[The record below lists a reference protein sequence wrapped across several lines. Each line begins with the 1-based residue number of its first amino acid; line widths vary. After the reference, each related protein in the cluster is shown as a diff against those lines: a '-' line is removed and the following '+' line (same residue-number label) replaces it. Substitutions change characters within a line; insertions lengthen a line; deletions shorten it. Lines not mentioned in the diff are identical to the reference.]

1 MRRQP
6 DWRNHF
12 VGVWALCA
20 LDAGSLET
28 ASRALAL
35 LTPSSPGSDDWRSLG
50 DWIAWFAATAP
61 TTLPKWTVFGVEI
74 LRERAAAR
82 AALDPSAPW
91 VRAWILRAPDEWD
104 WQSADTDRT
113 LAGLSERELAE
124 LAERLQRAGMRHE
137 TWRVWRLRWAR
148 LGMADPIDEIDRWH
162 PEGGA
167 AGLIE
172 LARLAFFVRD
182 WPKAAAAGRAAWL
195 GGEHEGLLWWG
206 RATARQGRVAEAG
219 EIWAKHVD
227 RVRGGWLEAAVAY
240 RLGVIAEE
248 LGRPGEALRWYDR
261 AAAVPV
267 EHDDRE
273 EAGFRAGWLRW
284 KAGDVEAARTAW
296 QAEMARSLS
305 IVGLRRVRYWAARA
319 AGGPAAPEARA
330 IADALLQES
339 PLSYYAWRWNYR
351 AGSAPTVIWT
361 TADAVRAP
369 ASLEMARR
377 AFAWGLEEPGVRML
391 AEAWRSAAHPGEAV
405 AVLAVAQ
412 EVGRIDDSFRWFWSR
427 FESGLR
433 EAAPMLDRPLWE
445 ILHPRPWRPLV
456 EREAA
461 RRGLDPLLVWSVMRE
476 ESRFSPAV
484 ESPVGALGLLQIMP
498 ATGQML
504 ARRHGVLYTGAHD
517 LKDPEVNITLGV
529 AYIADLL
536 QQYDGRLHF
545 AIAAYN
551 AGPNAVDRWRAGGV
565 DDIDAWA
572 EDIPYAETRNYVRKV
587 LRSYI
592 RYRALYAPAQGVP
605 GDVAALPAR

>member
-20 LDAGSLET
+20 LDAGSPET
-28 ASRALAL
+28 AARALEL
-35 LTPSSPGSDDWRSLG
+35 LVPEQSGGDDWRGLT
-50 DWIAWFAATAP
+50 DWTAWLATTAP
-61 TTLPKWTVFGVEI
+61 TGLPDWPTFGNEI
-74 LRERAAAR
+74 LRQRAAAR
-82 AALDPSAPW
+82 AAADPSAPW

-104 WQSADTDRT
+104 WRSDGTNVA
-113 LAGLSERELAE
+113 LEGFSERELAA
-124 LAERLQRAGMRHE
+124 LADRLQRAGMRHE

-148 LGMADPIDEIDRWH
+148 LELADPVDGIDRWH
-162 PEGGA
+162 PEGGT

-206 RATARQGRVAEAG
+206 RATARQGRMAEAG

-227 RVRGGWLEAAVAY
+227 RLRGGWLEAAVAY
-240 RLGVIAEE
+240 RLGIVAEE
-248 LGRPGEALRWYDR
+248 LGRPAEALRWYDR
-261 AAAVPV
+261 AAAVAV
-267 EHDDRE
+267 AHDDRE

-284 KAGDVEAARTAW
+284 KAGDVEAAQTAW
-296 QAEMARSLS
+296 RAELGRSLS
-305 IVGLRRVRYWAARA
+305 IVGGRRVRYWTARA

-330 IADALLQES
+330 IADGLREES
-339 PLSYYAWRWNYR
+339 PLSYYAWRWNSR
-351 AGSAPTVIWT
+351 AASEPTVDWATPYAISEP
-361 TADAVRAP
+361 P
-369 ASLEMARR
+369 ALETARR
-377 AFAWGLEEPGVRML
+377 AFVWGLEEPGARML
-391 AEAWRSAAHPGEAV
+391 ADAWRSAVSPGEAV
-405 AVLAVAQ
+405 AVLAAAQ

-433 EAAPMLDRPLWE
+433 EAAPVLDRPLWE
-445 ILHPRPWRPLV
+445 ILHPRPWRVLV

-476 ESRFSPAV
+476 ESRFKPAV

-504 ARRHGVLYTGAHD
+504 ARRHGVLYTGEHN
-517 LKDPEVNITLGV
+517 LTNPEINITLGT

-536 QQYDGRLHF
+536 RQYDGRLHF

-565 DDIDAWA
+565 EDIDVWA

-592 RYRALYAPAQGVP
+592 RYRALYAPGQGVP
-605 GDVAALPAR
+605 VDVVALPAH